1 MKDKNNQNNELSE
14 FTKIVSILLIFFFS
28 VVAAYI
34 LFAIGGSLSRNYV
47 YIIIF
52 PIIGITSL
60 IMYYLIMI
68 EPVKSL
74 KRLIIIDLVIFLLF
88 LTNFLQVPLFLLDP
102 HAHDVFYSN
111 LSILYFFYFILLI
124 PLVGIIL
131 LTIRYLRHNTYI
143 RSKKVIVVKIFLG
156 LIIVLFVAN
165 YIFLGWVIP
174 ILQDVHMLMYT

>member
-88 LTNFLQVPLFLLDP
+88 LTNFLQVPLFLHDP
-102 HAHDVFYSN
+102 RAQSVILS
-111 LSILYFFYFILLI
+111 LSIVYYFYFILLI